1 MSKRLRVCECCGKEF
16 TYKSRATQK
25 FCSKACTLSETKIIN
40 QKTIESHKAVVKE
53 FREHL
58 GFEASD
64 TESTWHTEDIYK
76 VKSLDTRYHKA
87 MRRVA
92 RKYDVAK
99 SNSSFFSAFKAL
111 FPKEWSDVKL
121 WRLGGRNKEG
131 LFVIEEKANYK
142 VVYPALKAFWNAWS
156 EHLGRTPTLDDV
168 YSLDTRWLEYDV
180 RKTFMPDF
188 PFSGLFKNGPYC
200 KGVFVHRDT
209 RKIVKERKKG
219 DNVTRLKGEHNLALY
234 HFMKDLDRLFL
245 RRGSDGRFKPSE
257 FDDFALCMRLSNSG
271 TGGMDS
277 SFPFLWNEDA
287 SRRWV
292 TDVAFPWLGIDAT
305 DFPHDSDKKTIQQCY
320 DTSKDM
326 LMDVPRYRSF
336 LRNTFGD
343 TEAGHAK
350 IRGMGPILMT
360 LWPDYDWDDL
370 QFGAVLMGQQ
380 RVTSYLRRTFG
391 MVHHEWRMP
400 MRNGKIAHYRDTKMP
415 MRMDSFIEDL
425 GIVVE
430 TQGGH
435 HYHGMNDQRGE
446 RNYVVDLERVQW
458 CDAYKKRAVKR
469 QGHRMVYIPIARE
482 PMPVKGVHGKLPR
495 WNWQLTT
502 ERNPRE
508 GKVGL
513 AELFEMQGAK
523 DAARKIRS
531 MIV

>member
-1 MSKRLRVCECCGKEF
+1 MKNDDKDIVR
-16 TYKSRATQK
+16 
-25 FCSKACTLSETKIIN
+25 
-40 QKTIESHKAVVKE
+40 E

-76 VKSLDTRYHKA
+76 VKSLDTRYHKG
-87 MRRVA
+87 MRSVA
-92 RKYDVAK
+92 RKYDK

-121 WRLGGRNKEG
+121 WRLNGRNKEG
-131 LFVIEEKANYK
+131 QVLKSNGDTNYK
-142 VVYPALKAFWNAWS
+142 VVYPALKAFWNTWS
-156 EHLGRTPTLDDV
+156 KHLGRTPTLDDV
-168 YSLDTRWLEYDV
+168 YSLDTRWLEHNV

-188 PFSGLFKNGPYC
+188 PFNSLFKNGPYC

-209 RKIVKERKKG
+209 RKIVKEKKKG
-219 DNVTRLKGEHNLALY
+219 DGVMRLRGEHNLALY
-234 HFMKDLDRLFL
+234 YFMKDLDRFFL
-245 RRGSDGRFKPSE
+245 RRGTDGRFKPSE
-257 FDDFALCMRLSNSG
+257 FDDFALCMRLSKSG

-277 SFPFLWNEDA
+277 SFPFLWNEDT

-292 TDVAFPWLGIDAT
+292 TEVAFPWLGIDAT
-305 DFPHDSDKKTIQQCY
+305 DFPHGSDKKTIQQCY

-343 TEAGHAK
+343 TDAGHAK

-380 RVTSYLRRTFG
+380 RVTSFLRKTFG
-391 MVHHEWRMP
+391 TVHHEWRMP
-400 MRNGKIAHYRDTKMP
+400 NLLSRSLLFDTQRRDRDFVADLERVQMCHAYKPIDGKIAHYPDTKMP
-415 MRMDSFIEDL
+415 MRMDAFIEDL

-458 CDAYKKRAVKR
+458 CDAFKKSAVER
-469 QGHRMVYIPIARE
+469 QGRRVVYVPIARD
-482 PMPVKGVHGKLPR
+482 PIPVKGVHGKLPR

-502 ERNPRE
+502 EQNPRQ

-513 AELFEMQGAK
+513 AELFEMQGAM
-523 DAARKIRS
+523 DAARRIRG
-531 MIV
+531 MVA

>member
-1 MSKRLRVCECCGKEF
+1 MSKRLRICECCGEEF
-16 TYKSRATQK
+16 TYKHQATQK
-25 FCSKACTLSETKIIN
+25 FCSKACTLSETKVTN
-40 QKTIESHKAVVKE
+40 QKTIESHKAVVRE

-64 TESTWHTEDIYK
+64 TESTWRTEDIYK
-76 VKSLDTRYHKA
+76 VKSLATKYYKP
-87 MRRVA
+87 MRSVA
-92 RKYDVAK
+92 RKYDPNK
-99 SNSSFFSAFKAL
+99 NTSSFYSVFKVL
-111 FPKEWSDVKL
+111 FPKEWSKIKL
-121 WRLGGRNKEG
+121 WTLSGRNKEG
-131 LFVIEEKANYK
+131 KFVKSNGDTNYK

-156 EHLGRTPTLDDV
+156 EHLGRTPTLNDV
-168 YSLDTRWLEYDV
+168 YDIQATWLEHDV

-188 PFSGLFKNGPYC
+188 PYSGFFRNGPYC
-200 KGVFVHRDT
+200 RGLFRHRIT
-209 RKIVKERKKG
+209 GKLFRKKKPHT
-219 DNVTRLKGEHNLALY
+219 NQLKGEHNLALY
-234 HFMKDLDRLFL
+234 HFMKDLDRFFL
-245 RRGSDGRFKPSE
+245 RRGTDGKFKESE
-257 FDDFALCMRLSNSG
+257 FDDFALCMRPSLND

-277 SFPFLWNEDA
+277 SFPFLWDEDK

-292 TDVAFPWLGIDAT
+292 TDVAFSFLGIDAT
-305 DFPHDSDKKTIQQCY
+305 GFPYDSDKQTIQRCY

-326 LMDVPRYRSF
+326 LQDVPRYRSF

-343 TEAGHAK
+343 TDAGHAK

-380 RVTSYLRRTFG
+380 RVTNFLRRVFG

-400 MRNGKIAHYRDTKMP
+400 MRNGKEAHYRDTKMP
-415 MRMDSFIEDL
+415 MRIDAFIEDL

-435 HYHGMNDQRGE
+435 HYHGTNDQRGE
-446 RNYVVDLERVQW
+446 RNWMVDLERVQW

-482 PMPVKGVHGKLPR
+482 PTPVKGVHGKLPR

-502 ERNPRE
+502 EGNPKP

-513 AELFEMQGAK
+513 AELFEIQGAT
-523 DAARKIRS
+523 DAAQMIRGLA
-531 MIV
+531 I

>member
-1 MSKRLRVCECCGKEF
+1 MKNNDKDIVR
-16 TYKSRATQK
+16 
-25 FCSKACTLSETKIIN
+25 
-40 QKTIESHKAVVKE
+40 E

-76 VKSLDTRYHKA
+76 VKSLDTRYHKS
-87 MRRVA
+87 MRSVA
-92 RKYDVAK
+92 RKYDK

-121 WRLGGRNKEG
+121 WRLTGRNKEG
-131 LFVIEEKANYK
+131 LFVIEEKTNYK
-142 VVYPALKAFWNAWS
+142 VVYPVLKEFWSAWS
-156 EHLGRTPTLDDV
+156 EHLSRAPTLDDV
-168 YSLDTRWLEYDV
+168 YGIQTKWLEYDV
-180 RKTFMPDF
+180 GKTFMNDF
-188 PFSGLFKNGPYC
+188 PYNGLFHTGGAYC
-200 KGVFVHRDT
+200 KGAFVHRAT
-209 RKIVKERKKG
+209 GKIVEERKKG
-219 DNVTRLKGEHNLALY
+219 DNVVRLKGEHNLALY
-234 HFMKDLDRLFL
+234 HFMKDLDRFFL
-245 RRGSDGRFKPSE
+245 RRGTDGRFKPSE

-292 TDVAFPWLGIDAT
+292 TDVALPWLGIDAT

-343 TEAGHAK
+343 TDAGHAK
-350 IRGMGPILMT
+350 TRAMGPILMT

-380 RVTSYLRRTFG
+380 RVTSFLRKTFG
-391 MVHHEWRMP
+391 TVHHEWRMP
-400 MRNGKIAHYRDTKMP
+400 YSFSRALLLDTQGRDKVDLERVQWRHAYIPIDGKMAHYPDTKMP
-415 MRMDSFIEDL
+415 MRMDAFIEDL

-446 RNYVVDLERVQW
+446 RNYVVNLERVQW
-458 CDAYKKRAVKR
+458 CDAYKKSSVKR
-469 QGHRMVYIPIARE
+469 QGHRVVYVPIARE
-482 PMPVKGVHGKLPR
+482 PIPVKGVHGKLPR

-502 ERNPRE
+502 EQNPRQ

-523 DAARKIRS
+523 DAARKIRE
-531 MIV
+531 MVA